1 LKKSARFGLI
11 AIVLMQAST
20 AFAFEVN
27 LDSLFKAKDHS
38 LAGTPVQADRDIAD
52 NLENSRQ
59 LSTLVEV
66 LKAADLFE
74 TLKGSGPYT
83 VFAPTNA
90 AFDKLSTDAL
100 SELLT
105 PEHKPTLVKIMSYQ
119 IVEGL
124 FDTQAMTK
132 LMRDNHQGIAE
143 LTTLDGHKLSVSV
156 SGGGHDLEVED
167 NKGSKAKITAADLK
181 VSNGVIHVTNLLMQP

>member
-1 LKKSARFGLI
+1 LKKSARLGLI
-11 AIVLMQAST
+11 AIVLMQVGA

-27 LDSLFKAKDHS
+27 LDGLFKAKDHT
-38 LAGTPVQADRDIAD
+38 LAGTPVQADQDIAV
-52 NLENSRQ
+52 NLANSRQ
-59 LSTLVEV
+59 LSTLVQG
-66 LKAADLFE
+66 LTAADLLE
-74 TLKGSGPYT
+74 TLKSAGPYT

-90 AFDKLSTDAL
+90 AFDKLPTDAF
-100 SELLT
+100 SELLK

-124 FDTQAMTK
+124 YDSQAMTK

-156 SGGGHDLEVED
+156 SGGGHDLDVED

-181 VSNGVIHVTNLLMQP
+181 VANGIIHVTNLLMQP

>member
-1 LKKSARFGLI
+1 
-11 AIVLMQAST
+11 MQIGS

-27 LDSLFKAKDHS
+27 LDSLFKAKDHT
-38 LAGTPVQADRDIAD
+38 LAGTPVQADHDIAG
-52 NLENSRQ
+52 NLENSPQ
-59 LSTLVEV
+59 LSSLVEG

-74 TLKGSGPYT
+74 TLKGAGPYT
-83 VFAPTNA
+83 IFAPINA
-90 AFDKLSTDAL
+90 AFDKLPTDAF
-100 SELLT
+100 SELLK
-105 PEHKPTLVKIMSYQ
+105 PEHKATLVKIMSYQ

-124 FDTQAMTK
+124 FDAQAMTK
-132 LMRDNHQGIAE
+132 LMRDNRQGIAE

-167 NKGSKAKITAADLK
+167 NKGSKARITAADLK

>member
-1 LKKSARFGLI
+1 MKKSARLGLI
-11 AIVLMQAST
+11 AIVLMQVGA

-27 LDSLFKAKDHS
+27 LDGLFKAKDHT
-38 LAGTPVQADRDIAD
+38 LAGTPVQADQDIAV
-52 NLENSRQ
+52 NLANSRQ
-59 LSTLVEV
+59 LSTLVQG
-66 LKAADLFE
+66 LTAADLLE
-74 TLKGSGPYT
+74 TLKSAGPYT

-90 AFDKLSTDAL
+90 AFDKLPTDAF
-100 SELLT
+100 SELLK

-124 FDTQAMTK
+124 YDSQAMTK

-156 SGGGHDLEVED
+156 SGGGHDLDVED

-181 VSNGVIHVTNLLMQP
+181 VANGIIHVTNLLMQP